1 MKKDIILVLLIVL
14 HLFFFVSIFAISPNS
29 EIKPQTIDTQ
39 SSTLTTSSTTTTTTS
54 SPTTTPLDI
63 KQQQLK
69 QNIIDS
75 NNNNK
80 IKEEEKEKSKNVYV
94 TFADNAEYLKG
105 IVALR
110 MSMINTKCNYGLIVF
125 VTKQVEQ
132 QDREPLQLLDCD
144 VREIEMVDIPKEVS
158 VQIDRWRPAFTKF
171 RAWQLVEY
179 ERVIWLDSDMLLLKS
194 LDHLFDLVDIGN
206 PKLLY
211 AAIDADANSCV
222 FNSDRLK
229 LINSGIMLLSP
240 SIDVYNLLI
249 DGMVVVS
256 KLPNQSTVNDQDVI
270 NTTLPH
276 WRSLSYPEYGVQI
289 THCECTSEPR
299 LWNFTNTYFLHFTA
313 GLKELPKPWSLLK
326 KSQNEAKDI
335 FKQMPTCIEQIYLNW
350 INTYK
355 EALDFIE
362 NKLNLVNLVK

>member
-29 EIKPQTIDTQ
+29 EIQPQPIDTQ
-39 SSTLTTSSTTTTTTS
+39 SSTLTTTSSTT
-54 SPTTTPLDI
+54 PTTTPLDI

-69 QNIIDS
+69 QNII
-75 NNNNK
+75 NNNNINNK
-80 IKEEEKEKSKNVYV
+80 IKEEEKEKNVYV

-105 IVALR
+105 IIALR

-144 VREIEMVDIPKEVS
+144 VREIEMVDIPKEVT

-171 RAWQLVEY
+171 RAWQLIEY

-222 FNSDRLK
+222 YNEDRLK
-229 LINSGIMLLSP
+229 LINSGIMVLSP

-256 KLPNQSTVNDQDVI
+256 KLPNQKTVNDQDVI
-270 NTTLPH
+270 NTTLSD
-276 WRSLSYPEYGVQI
+276 WKSLSYPEYGVQI
-289 THCECTSEPR
+289 THCECTSEQR

-326 KSQNEAKDI
+326 LSQDEAKDI
-335 FKQMPTCIEQIYLNW
+335 FKRMPTCIEQIYLNW